1 MSHEGNDA
9 IIDAMRDELKDISL
23 SITQS
28 IQDVEDA
35 TRNARNAFRL
45 IASDLA
51 TIQDNFDEL
60 PLAHQ
65 REDWQLINNL
75 LTKVRKTVYSFA
87 YLEGEAYE

>member
-9 IIDAMRDELKDISL
+9 IIDAMRDELKDISF
-23 SITQS
+23 SITQP

-35 TRNARNAFRL
+35 TNAFRL